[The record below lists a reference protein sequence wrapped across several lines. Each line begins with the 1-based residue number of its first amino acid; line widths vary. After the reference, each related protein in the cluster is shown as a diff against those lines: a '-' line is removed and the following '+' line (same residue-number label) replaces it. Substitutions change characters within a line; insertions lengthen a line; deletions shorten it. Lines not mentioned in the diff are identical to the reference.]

1 MKLESINIIHTLIIW
16 QSLLFAIV
24 LLTPKYIKKQGNKFL
39 ALFLLTLGIHFI
51 YNILL
56 TNNLFLDKLPQYSCS
71 YGFLYGPLL
80 FFYVKSHFRKDLI
93 FKPLYFLH
101 FLPFAIVISLTINSV
116 RICNI
121 AMYWIIPTMMFYCL
135 LSFLEVNHY
144 KRVVYQVSSNRNTSE
159 TKWINTLLILMLIVL
174 ILNLVQMKI
183 AEATIF
189 DYKVQIEHIVQIGIL
204 VLVNIITYQ
213 GLKNPHFFLKISA
226 HDLSLVQENKSKEK
240 AKTLNNKALN
250 SLAERL
256 KEFMEF
262 NKPYLNPELDLST
275 LAEELNVHPKMLSL
289 AINHVLG
296 YNFSE
301 YINSQR
307 ILAAELLLKNNS
319 DQQLTIM
326 EVMYDVGFNSRSVF
340 NTLFKKKIGLTP
352 SQYKSQQKNNSL
364 PNVFGFLISNIK
376 PVSCT

>member
-56 TNNLFLDKLPQYSCS
+56 TNNLFLDKLLQYSCS

>member
-183 AEATIF
+183 AEVTIF

-213 GLKNPHFFLKISA
+213 GFKNPHFFLKISA

-352 SQYKSQQKNNSL
+352 SQYKSQQK
-364 PNVFGFLISNIK
+364 K
-376 PVSCT
+376 

>member
-183 AEATIF
+183 SEVTIF